1 MGRKL
6 LWCAIISQPHGIS
19 PTKKDR
25 EDMQI
30 ISSQPFFHNGFLM
43 VRFRSIGHLER
54 RNLPVWGKDP
64 GSRDSEPR
72 ELLPPCALYHGALDF
87 STPLRFGR
95 NDEVRGIIF
104 II

>member
-43 VRFRSIGHLER
+43 ARFRPIGHLER

-72 ELLPPCALYHGALDF
+72 ELLPPCALYHGA
-87 STPLRFGR
+87 
-95 NDEVRGIIF
+95 
-104 II
+104 

>member
-1 MGRKL
+1 MDVTDGQKTSVVCHHFAAP
-6 LWCAIISQPHGIS
+6 WIS

-43 VRFRSIGHLER
+43 ARCRPIGHLER

-72 ELLPPCALYHGALDF
+72 QLLPPCPLYHGA
-87 STPLRFGR
+87 
-95 NDEVRGIIF
+95 
-104 II
+104 

>member
-6 LWCAIISQPHGIS
+6 LWYAIISQPHGIS

-43 VRFRSIGHLER
+43 ARCRPIGHLER
-54 RNLPVWGKDP
+54 RNLPAWGDR
-64 GSRDSEPR
+64 GSRDSELR
-72 ELLPPCALYHGALDF
+72 NFLSPCALYHGA
-87 STPLRFGR
+87 
-95 NDEVRGIIF
+95 
-104 II
+104 